1 MAEVVVYSSMLCP
14 YCIRAKKLLKAKGV
28 EFDEID
34 IMMQPRRKPEMMEKA
49 GGRTSVPQIFIDGEH
64 VGGCD
69 ELMALESTG
78 RLDAKLETR
87 KAS

>member
-14 YCIRAKKLLKAKGV
+14 YCIRAKKLLKTKGV
-28 EFDEID
+28 AFEEID
-34 IMMQPRRKPEMMEKA
+34 LMMQPRRKPEMVEKA

-64 VGGCD
+64 IGGCD
-69 ELMALESTG
+69 ELMALEG
-78 RLDAKLETR
+78 AGQLDVKLESR